1 MYFFATDKY
10 MTTSV
15 LVIDAPQINTTD
27 KEQQT
32 HKTTR
37 LSKSVNV
44 PDFDCVCLRA
54 CVRATAAAVVL

>member
-1 MYFFATDKY
+1 MFFSPQIKCT
-10 MTTSV
+10 TTSV

-32 HKTTR
+32 HKTAR
-37 LSKSVNV
+37 LSKFVNV
-44 PDFDCVCLRA
+44 PDFDSVCVRA